1 MRVVGHRGAG
11 YNTLESFETALK
23 SNVYM
28 VELDIRLCKTGEI
41 IIFHDHIIEYNNIIK
56 YPEDMTFEEIKEY
69 NKDICTLEEVFD
81 FIKGRCKIMIEI
93 KKTRRDIVYKLKNF
107 IKKQLD
113 TEYWNKDNILVQSF
127 YEPYLA
133 EFNYN
138 GIKKGLTLAGI
149 LFSTEYL
156 YYYDFVASDYNNS
169 IRFSYFM
176 SDTYNHIVFHNYTDT
191 NKMMDYVVIDKYS
204 YKLLVRGEFM
214 RFYEPL
220 SRYNVEINSNPNLN
234 KVYNDGNVWV
244 YKT

>member
-1 MRVVGHRGAG
+1 MHIVGHRGAG
-11 YNTLESFETALK
+11 YNTLESFEVALK
-23 SNVYM
+23 RNVYM
-28 VELDIRLCKTGEI
+28 VELDIRLCNTSEI

-56 YPEDMTFEEIKEY
+56 YPEDMTFEEVKEY
-69 NKDICTLEEVFD
+69 NKDICTLDEVFD
-81 FIKGRCKIMIEI
+81 FIRGRCKIMIEI

-156 YYYDFVASDYNNS
+156 YYYDFVVLCRSCICPRFVNNCIEMGVDVYVYTVNNTFEANKFKS
-169 IRFSYFM
+169 LGINGIITDKPYLFS
-176 SDTYNHIVFHNYTDT
+176 
-191 NKMMDYVVIDKYS
+191 
-204 YKLLVRGEFM
+204 
-214 RFYEPL
+214 
-220 SRYNVEINSNPNLN
+220 
-234 KVYNDGNVWV
+234 
-244 YKT
+244 